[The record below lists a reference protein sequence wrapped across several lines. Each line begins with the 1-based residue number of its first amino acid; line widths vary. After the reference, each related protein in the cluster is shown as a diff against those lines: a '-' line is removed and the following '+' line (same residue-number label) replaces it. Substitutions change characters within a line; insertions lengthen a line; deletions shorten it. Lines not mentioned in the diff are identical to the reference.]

1 MGETDLVRPLEKAA
15 RWTWESPFSRL
26 FLWLGDKTMD
36 SIIRIPGVKVKI
48 TRPNWEN
55 DTGLEEF
62 VIVTF
67 EPWPC
72 TMEEKSKAAEIWKTP
87 QGDYGAHS
95 DGMLSYS
102 YSESRQSVDSPFT
115 LSLTP
120 EEDMNGLTWLDK
132 IATFDLV
139 YIEEFGQVRYC
150 GIVHRVRYNSRMGE
164 GPERTI
170 MVEGNGFGE
179 LLKVF
184 RLVLDVKLFIGN
196 PSELENIK
204 AKSEF
209 ITLGGKS
216 LKDAILFYYNNFKKI
231 VAERNKKQSVL
242 ELLIEDKI
250 DLEVDENCR
259 SFLPMS
265 QSMYQAG
272 SNTLWDIIRKIVPE
286 PLCELFGY
294 WNTKEQKYII
304 AARQNPFRESD
315 WRNLPSYKINPVT
328 LKEYH
333 VGYDDSD
340 VSTVFYGI
348 APSFGYTN
356 NMALTL
362 DEIRE
367 SLKVDEE
374 KWKKYGYRPMF
385 AELSFLKRDGI
396 DANEVKKAL
405 FDIGEL
411 LCGWYS
417 DNDKFLSGVISLISY
432 EDEKIKYPVIG
443 CRLEFLGGE
452 FYIDEIQRRW
462 TYGASPTTEIKVTR
476 GGVYKSGKYSGP
488 IKTLGHR
495 MNEFDMAVRE
505 NG

>member
-1 MGETDLVRPLEKAA
+1 MVWRAKV
-15 RWTWESPFSRL
+15 
-26 FLWLGDKTMD
+26 D
-36 SIIRIPGVKVKI
+36 SIIRIPDMRVIIK
-48 TRPNWEN
+48 RPNWKNE
-55 DTGLEEF
+55 TSLEEF
-62 VIVTF
+62 TIVTF
-67 EPWPC
+67 ESRPC
-72 TMEEKSKAAEIWKTP
+72 TDQEKSKAGERWQDP
-87 QGDYGAHS
+87 RDYDAFS
-95 DGMLSYS
+95 DALLSYS

-115 LSLTP
+115 LSLAP
-120 EEDMNGLTWLDK
+120 EEDINGLTWLDK

-139 YIEEFGQVRYC
+139 YIEEFGTARYC
-150 GIVHRVRYNSRMGE
+150 GIVHRVRYSARMGE
-164 GPERTI
+164 GPERSI

-184 RLVLDVKLFIGN
+184 QLVMDVKLFIGT
-196 PSELENIK
+196 PEEIENIK

-209 ITLGGKS
+209 ITQDGKS

-242 ELLIEDKI
+242 ALLIENKI

-259 SFLPMS
+259 SFLPIS

-294 WNTKEQKYII
+294 WNTEKKKYII
-304 AARQNPFRESD
+304 VARQNPFRGSD
-315 WRNLPSYKINPVT
+315 WRGLPSYKIKLVT
-328 LKEYH
+328 LKEYQ

-340 VSTVFYGI
+340 ASTVFYGI

-356 NMALTL
+356 NMALTV

-367 SLKVDEE
+367 SLKIDEE
-374 KWKKYGYRPMF
+374 KWKKYGYRPLF
-385 AELSFLKRDGI
+385 AELSFLKRDGT
-396 DANEVKKAL
+396 DANKVKKAL

-417 DNDKFLSGVISLISY
+417 DNDKFLNGVISVISY
-432 EDEKIKYPVIG
+432 EDEEIKYPAIG

-452 FYIDEIQRRW
+452 FYIDEIQRKW
-462 TYGASPTTEIKVTR
+462 TFGASPSSEIKVIR
-476 GGVYKSGKYSGP
+476 GGVYTEKGIYSGP
-488 IKTLGHR
+488 IKKLGRR
-495 MNEFDMAVRE
+495 MNEFADTVMDKD
-505 NG
+505 G